1 LTGELAQIKYWHAR
15 CYIKDIERIKKPRE
29 DAMRNII
36 TTTIAMLAAAT
47 PAFAATA
54 GRIGQSGLFVWIFL
68 GFCAL
73 IVVAQVVPA
82 VLLIV
87 GMVKGMVATKE
98 TAEAKVTAR

>member
-1 LTGELAQIKYWHAR
+1 
-15 CYIKDIERIKKPRE
+15 
-29 DAMRNII
+29 MRNII

-54 GRIGQSGLFVWIFL
+54 GRIDHSGLFVWIFL

-82 VLLIV
+82 VLLMV
-87 GMVKGMVATKE
+87 GMIKGVAAKDTI
-98 TAEAKVTAR
+98 EAKVKAH